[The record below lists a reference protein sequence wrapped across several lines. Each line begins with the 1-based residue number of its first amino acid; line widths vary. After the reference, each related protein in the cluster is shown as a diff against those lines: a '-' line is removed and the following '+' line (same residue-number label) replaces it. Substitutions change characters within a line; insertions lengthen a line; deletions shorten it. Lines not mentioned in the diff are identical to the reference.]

1 MRIQIQHSYSY
12 FTLFLFL
19 ASNIFVV
26 STDES
31 VMLDDKQKKVSFHT
45 LIIVVASAI
54 VILGS
59 SYSSLHSV
67 SAFPF
72 QSAIHHHKV
81 FDKKQVSGSSSSS
94 DAKAN
99 SNNNNKNNNQD
110 TGTNDGGDTSPDN
123 NLQSAETDQQQ
134 QQQQKQGGGENVAP
148 IDTSTPTPTPETTC
162 EQGSNCTDQQGFSD
176 RDRSSTTSSAGTS
189 GQDNNTPFVL
199 PFP

>member
-1 MRIQIQHSYSY
+1 
-12 FTLFLFL
+12 
-19 ASNIFVV
+19 
-26 STDES
+26 
-31 VMLDDKQKKVSFHT
+31 MLDDKQNKVSCHT
-45 LIIVVASAI
+45 LIIVVAIAI
-54 VILGS
+54 VMLGYS
-59 SYSSLHSV
+59 SYSSSPSV

-81 FDKKQVSGSSSSS
+81 FDKKQVSSSSSSS
-94 DAKAN
+94 DAKDN
-99 SNNNNKNNNQD
+99 SNNNNKNNNQG
-110 TGTNDGGDTSPDN
+110 TGTNDGSNTSPDN

-134 QQQQKQGGGENVAP
+134 QKQGGVENVAP
-148 IDTSTPTPTPETTC
+148 IETSTPTPTPETTC

>member
-1 MRIQIQHSYSY
+1 
-12 FTLFLFL
+12 
-19 ASNIFVV
+19 
-26 STDES
+26 
-31 VMLDDKQKKVSFHT
+31 MLDDKQNKVSCHA

-54 VILGS
+54 VMLGS
-59 SYSSLHSV
+59 SYSSLPSV

-81 FDKKQVSGSSSSS
+81 FDKKQVSSSSSSS

-110 TGTNDGGDTSPDN
+110 TGTNDGSNTRPDN
-123 NLQSAETDQQQ
+123 NLQSAETDQKQQ
-134 QQQQKQGGGENVAP
+134 QGGGENVP
-148 IDTSTPTPTPETTC
+148 PTDTSTPTPQTAC
-162 EQGSNCTDQQGFSD
+162 EQGSNCTDQQGLSD
-176 RDRSSTTSSAGTS
+176 RDRSSTTSSASTS

>member
-1 MRIQIQHSYSY
+1 
-12 FTLFLFL
+12 
-19 ASNIFVV
+19 
-26 STDES
+26 
-31 VMLDDKQKKVSFHT
+31 MLDGKQNKVSCHT

-54 VILGS
+54 VMLGS
-59 SYSSLHSV
+59 SYSYLPSV

-81 FDKKQVSGSSSSS
+81 FDKKQVSSSSGSSS
-94 DAKAN
+94 DAKAS

-134 QQQQKQGGGENVAP
+134 QQKQGGGENVAP
-148 IDTSTPTPTPETTC
+148 IDTSTPTSTPETTC